1 MPLAVSIIVPRRVQ
15 EAVAQIYRGVLRD
28 PIEAFKES
36 TLRGIGALVPFSS
49 AVWGS
54 GVHSSNEMLSLSAV
68 DRPIDWLL
76 TYAAHWQA
84 EDFLR
89 AAAVARP
96 GVAFRNEDVMPPPAD
111 FRMTAIYREFSSP
124 GGVEHGMMIVE
135 HNAITD
141 LAEIIC
147 LFRSD
152 PAAPFQDD
160 DKALLEHL
168 APHLVAAW
176 RQAQL
181 AHHYRAGL
189 PGLGVGLDGHE
200 SYAVVDDQGLV
211 RAAGEDFC
219 LALRD
224 VSPDWLGPRT
234 PDVLRDLV
242 VGSRSSLVVG
252 DYEFTTR
259 RANDQRLFAVSRQVG
274 AFGLTPTETRVARLY
289 TEGLPQRD
297 IALRQGVSRATVRN
311 QLASVYQKLD
321 VHSKLE
327 LLRALNRQA

>member
-1 MPLAVSIIVPRRVQ
+1 MIISVPRRVQ
-15 EAVAQIYRGVLRD
+15 EVVAEVYRGVLRD

-36 TLRGIGALVPFSS
+36 TLRRIGALVPFSS

-68 DRPIDWLL
+68 DRPIEWLL

-84 EDFLR
+84 DDFLR
-89 AAAVARP
+89 AAAVARA

-111 FRMTAIYREFSSP
+111 FRDTAIYREFSSP

-152 PAAPFQDD
+152 SAAPFQDD
-160 DKALLEHL
+160 EKALLEHL
-168 APHLVAAW
+168 APHMIAAW
-176 RQAQL
+176 RQSQL
-181 AHHYRAGL
+181 AHHYRAAM
-189 PGLGVGLDGHE
+189 PGAGVGLGGHE
-200 SYAVVDDQGLV
+200 NYAVVDDHGLV
-211 RAAGEDFC
+211 HAAGEDFC

-224 VSPDWLGPRT
+224 VSPGWLGPRC

-242 VGSRSSLVVG
+242 AGGCSSVVVG

-259 RANDQRLFAVSRQVG
+259 RANDRRLFAVSRQVG
-274 AFGLTPTETRVARLY
+274 AFGLTPAETRVARLY

-297 IALRQGVSRATVRN
+297 IALRQGVSPATVRN
-311 QLASVYQKLD
+311 QLASVYQKLN

-327 LLRALNRQA
+327 LLRVLNRQG